1 MTDTTERILFGT
13 GSPNVRK
20 VGLLLEELGLDY
32 AMKHVAVFSGEQF
45 EPDFLAMN
53 PIGKVP
59 VLTDPGADEPLF
71 ESNAILIY
79 LAETYGPDFLP
90 EAGAAR
96 RDVMRWLMV
105 QTALVGP
112 MLGQYNHYHLVVK
125 HGSEPYSA
133 ARYRN
138 QSETVYRHLD
148 DRLASRDWIA
158 GDGYSIAD
166 IAIWPWTLYLERH
179 EFAPEDFPNLARWRA
194 QIAERPAAKRMTHR
208 VETEY
213 DPRNNLTRRSSSPE
227 SLDRLFNRKPDGPE
241 ADFSLIVSV

>member
-1 MTDTTERILFGT
+1 MTDPTERILFGT

-53 PIGKVP
+53 PIAKVP

-112 MLGQYNHYHLVVK
+112 MTFLGLI
-125 HGSEPYSA
+125 A
-133 ARYRN
+133 A
-138 QSETVYRHLD
+138 S
-148 DRLASRDWIA
+148 
-158 GDGYSIAD
+158 
-166 IAIWPWTLYLERH
+166 
-179 EFAPEDFPNLARWRA
+179 LAREVVPESRHA
-194 QIAERPAAKRMTHR
+194 LLLPAAAVTGAIILVAGQFLFERLMGQQSALGVI
-208 VETEY
+208 VEF
-213 DPRNNLTRRSSSPE
+213 LGGLLFLALVLGRR
-227 SLDRLFNRKPDGPE
+227 RL
-241 ADFSLIVSV
+241 